1 MKLQQRKVWYNA
13 PFNLCRIGVEL
24 RELCSL
30 CIVFTSYLIHFQPTY
45 CALLHLCAN
54 SSWMKQWCSMLQTR
68 GRGVKC
74 RLGGLQTLCRP
85 RSCCRRSL
93 QDSAAMV
100 PFDRAEKKVTA
111 GAGFHITL
119 NYLPADFNKHEKD
132 VFSSYSRLQD

>member
-1 MKLQQRKVWYNA
+1 M
-13 PFNLCRIGVEL
+13 
-24 RELCSL
+24 
-30 CIVFTSYLIHFQPTY
+30 
-45 CALLHLCAN
+45 
-54 SSWMKQWCSMLQTR
+54 
-68 GRGVKC
+68 KC

-85 RSCCRRSL
+85 RSCCRSL

-132 VFSSYSRLQD
+132 AFSSYSRLQD